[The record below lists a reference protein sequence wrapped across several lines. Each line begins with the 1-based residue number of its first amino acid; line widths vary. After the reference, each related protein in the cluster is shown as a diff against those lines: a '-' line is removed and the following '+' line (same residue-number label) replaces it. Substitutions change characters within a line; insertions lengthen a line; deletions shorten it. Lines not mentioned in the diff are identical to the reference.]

1 MEDKK
6 IYPKFKTRFL
16 SGRVPNDPKIE
27 KLKYWCKEF
36 GKKGLTP
43 SYGSGSFGNMS
54 FRVRGNKFIITASGI
69 KDPSSR
75 ESFVTVSSVALN
87 KKMVYAHGKRPP
99 SSESML
105 HYVIYRKR
113 KDVNAIFHGHYGKIL
128 RYSRELSLP
137 STLKNEP
144 YGTIELAK
152 RVLDILDDHDFLI
165 MKDHGFISLG
175 KDMDKAGGQV
185 LRIYKKLGQSA

>member
-1 MEDKK
+1 VEGKK
-6 IYPKFKTRFL
+6 IHPKFKTRFL
-16 SGRVPNDPKIE
+16 SGRVPDDPKIE

-36 GKKGLTP
+36 GKKGLMP
-43 SYGSGSFGNMS
+43 FYGSGSFGNLS

-128 RYSRELSLP
+128 RYSRKLSLP

-152 RVLDILDDHDFLI
+152 SVLDILDDHDFLV

-175 KDMDKAGGQV
+175 KDMDKAGEQV
-185 LRIYKKLGQSA
+185 LRIYRKLG

>member
-1 MEDKK
+1 
-6 IYPKFKTRFL
+6 
-16 SGRVPNDPKIE
+16 
-27 KLKYWCKEF
+27 
-36 GKKGLTP
+36 
-43 SYGSGSFGNMS
+43 
-54 FRVRGNKFIITASGI
+54 
-69 KDPSSR
+69 
-75 ESFVTVSSVALN
+75 
-87 KKMVYAHGKRPP
+87 
-99 SSESML
+99 ML
-105 HYVIYRKR
+105 HWVIYRKR